1 MYYCVLLAMGSWDGA
16 EVCDIVG
23 LYLLSQ
29 LSLPNIVVG
38 LYRDDGLCATTLTA
52 RQADNMKKDIC
63 RIFKNNG
70 LNIIVEK
77 IGKEMNFLDINLDL
91 ETGIFKPF
99 IKNNYKP
106 IYVHKLSNHPPGI
119 INNLPHSV
127 NRRLSLKGK
136 WL

>member
-1 MYYCVLLAMGSWDGA
+1 M
-16 EVCDIVG
+16 
-23 LYLLSQ
+23 
-29 LSLPNIVVG
+29 N
-38 LYRDDGLCATTLTA
+38 
-52 RQADNMKKDIC
+52 KDIC
-63 RIFKNNG
+63 TIFKNNG
-70 LNIIVEK
+70 LSIIVEK